1 MSFRCG
7 YVALIG
13 QPNAGKSTL
22 MNAILGSK
30 LAITSAKPQTTRH
43 RISGIHNTE
52 SEQIILMD
60 TPGIHEAWTELNKAM
75 VQRSMEAISDA
86 DAICWILDASVH
98 AKRIEEDRPIWDPQD
113 QLIAEAIENRGTPLV
128 IALNKIDIIPKPL
141 LLPVIAALAEL
152 TKAPDV
158 RLISALNGDEVDGL
172 VRRFAELIPEHP
184 PLYPQDE
191 WARVSERFL
200 VSETIREKIFHL
212 TEQEIPYSTFVDIE
226 TFDESDRD
234 TKNLVRIY
242 ARITVERGSQK
253 GIIIG
258 KGGEMLKRIGTMA
271 RKDIQKLLD
280 SRVYLELFVKV
291 ESDWTKSK
299 KGLKKVG
306 FERS

>member
-1 MSFRCG
+1 M
-7 YVALIG
+7 
-13 QPNAGKSTL
+13 
-22 MNAILGSK
+22 
-30 LAITSAKPQTTRH
+30 
-43 RISGIHNTE
+43 
-52 SEQIILMD
+52 
-60 TPGIHEAWTELNKAM
+60 
-75 VQRSMEAISDA
+75 
-86 DAICWILDASVH
+86 
-98 AKRIEEDRPIWDPQD
+98 
-113 QLIAEAIENRGTPLV
+113 
-128 IALNKIDIIPKPL
+128 
-141 LLPVIAALAEL
+141 LPVIAALAEL

-226 TFDESDRD
+226 TFDESDRHQKPCAD
-234 TKNLVRIY
+234 LCSHHRRTW
-242 ARITVERGSQK
+242 SQK

-258 KGGEMLKRIGTMA
+258 KGERCQPSA
-271 RKDIQKLLD
+271 PWPRIQKLLD